1 MNILVVGAGAIGGY
15 YGARLL
21 QAGGD
26 ITFLVRPRRA
36 AALASKG
43 LRVHSDLGAFE
54 GPVKAVLREELTLKY
69 DLILLSCKAYDLEAS
84 LDDIM
89 PAVGSHTA
97 ILPFLNGM
105 SVYDQLDARF
115 GRDRVLGGVAYIAV
129 TLDPLGEIHHM
140 GNADVVVVGSR
151 SQASI
156 PSAESFH
163 ALISTS
169 AGSRVLS
176 KDVSH
181 ALWNKWVM
189 LASGA
194 LMTCLMRGN
203 LREILATRDGQSLMK
218 QAMLESQSV
227 ASAEGQ
233 ALWPEEVQRLEE
245 RLLDP
250 KSAWAASMMRDIAQ
264 NAMRLEAQAIVGDL
278 IDRAER
284 HGLDLPLTR
293 AAYCHLQVYERQQ
306 LSKRD

>member
-1 MNILVVGAGAIGGY
+1 MNILIVGAGAIGGY
-15 YGARLL
+15 FGARLL

-26 ITFLVRPRRA
+26 VTFLVRPRRA
-36 AALASKG
+36 AALASNG
-43 LRVHSDLGAFE
+43 LRVHSDLGAFD
-54 GPVKAVLREELTLKY
+54 GTVKTVLREDLKPIY

-84 LDDIM
+84 INDLL
-89 PAVGSHTA
+89 PAVGTHTA

-105 SVYDQLDARF
+105 SVYDQLDQRF

-129 TLDPLGEIHHM
+129 TLDQQGEIHHM
-140 GNADVVVVGSR
+140 GKADVVVVGPRSR
-151 SQASI
+151 ASI
-156 PSAESFH
+156 SSAESFH

-169 AGSRVLS
+169 KGSRVLS

-194 LMTCLMRGN
+194 LMTCLMRGS

-233 ALWPEEVQRLEE
+233 ALLPEEVHRIEE
-245 RLLDP
+245 RLLDS
-250 KSAWAASMMRDIAQ
+250 KSAWAASMMRDISQ
-264 NAMRLEAQAIVGDL
+264 NATRLEAQAIVGDL

-284 HGLDLPLTR
+284 YGLDVPLTR
-293 AAYCHLQVYERQQ
+293 AAYCHLQVYEMQQ
-306 LSKRD
+306 LIDAE